1 MLTWRQPQRATEI
14 MESLL
19 PSHLIFYRTPISTPE
34 EDTPELPPSRPR
46 RAASPAAAELDAAS
60 EPLPKPPKPPKP
72 QLAPI
77 FGSVSIADVADSFKT
92 VLDQTEEGS
101 RIVLGAED
109 IRFLE
114 KEQHKDSESQE
125 TGIEGDRIKALGD
138 FQVEA
143 KVKGGN
149 TVIRTVS
156 VRAQDVDD

>member
-1 MLTWRQPQRATEI
+1 MLTWRQSQRATEI

-46 RAASPAAAELDAAS
+46 RAASPTAAELDAAS
-60 EPLPKPPKPPKP
+60 ESLPKPPKP
-72 QLAPI
+72 QLATI
-77 FGSVSIADVADSFKT
+77 FGSVSTADVADSFKA

-143 KVKGGN
+143 RVKGGD
-149 TVIRTVS
+149 TVKRRVS